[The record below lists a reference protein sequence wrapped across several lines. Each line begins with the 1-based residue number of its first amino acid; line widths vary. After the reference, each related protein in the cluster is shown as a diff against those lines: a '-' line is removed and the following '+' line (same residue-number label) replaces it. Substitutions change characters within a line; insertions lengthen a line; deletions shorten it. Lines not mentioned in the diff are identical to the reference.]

1 MKTRTIGSVVGVA
14 ALAVVA
20 AASPVHSQTIETHT
34 ENQER
39 RIENGE
45 ESGKLTPK
53 ESTRLQN
60 EQQTIHDERQRA
72 AADGKVTQGERHEI
86 RHDQRAANRDIH
98 RKKNNAKQD

>member
-1 MKTRTIGSVVGVA
+1 MKSRTIGSIVGVT

-20 AASPVHSQTIETHT
+20 ARAPAHGQTIETHT

-45 ESGKLTPK
+45 ASGKLTPK

-72 AADGKVTQGERHEI
+72 AADGKITHGERHEI

-98 RKKNNAKQD
+98 RKKHNAKQD